1 MQRQL
6 SSWPAVVRGCSEED
20 IWADGLAGLQ
30 DRAGLPGTPLTQ
42 EQHKQ
47 SRKHAVASSFAGKF
61 SEGARKDY

>member
-1 MQRQL
+1 M
-6 SSWPAVVRGCSEED
+6 
-20 IWADGLAGLQ
+20 GLRAGLQ

-47 SRKHAVASSFAGKF
+47 SRKHAVASSFAGEF